1 MNTTQQAALLSADE
15 LDALRQQAG
24 GALNFVTLRE
34 FRAIAKAVTPAILA
48 KLQATQEPV
57 QAGELPDERAAFEL
71 FAQNCPMGKYSIV
84 RRDGGY
90 DSSHTQIMWDAWQA
104 RAALSARKPL
114 TPLIARQLG
123 EWHEDDG
130 PVMWWAWN
138 GHGWAGEPAWCGQPT
153 DSDWPG
159 YHTHWTPHP
168 QQPATNGIGLEVK
181 P

>member
-1 MNTTQQAALLSADE
+1 MNTTPQAALLSDDE

-57 QAGELPDERAAFEL
+57 QAGELPDEREAFEL

-104 RAALSARKPL
+104 RAAIAARKPL
-114 TPLIARQLG
+114 TDEQRAEVFRAAENRMVHALNLSWRNAVVEEVERA
-123 EWHEDDG
+123 H
-130 PVMWWAWN
+130 
-138 GHGWAGEPAWCGQPT
+138 
-153 DSDWPG
+153 
-159 YHTHWTPHP
+159 
-168 QQPATNGIGLEVK
+168 GIGLEVK